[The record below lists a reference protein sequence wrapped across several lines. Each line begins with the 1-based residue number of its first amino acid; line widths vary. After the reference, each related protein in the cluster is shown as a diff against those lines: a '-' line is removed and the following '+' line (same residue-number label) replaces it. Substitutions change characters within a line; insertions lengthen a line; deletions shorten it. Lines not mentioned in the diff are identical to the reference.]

1 MALVVVSAGDQ
12 IDGKRDY
19 QEDFYSISDEVVLS
33 GGVHCTLAVLC
44 DGMGGHV
51 AGQIASRLACEAFHE
66 SFTSSTNPDLKERL
80 HSSLN
85 AANESIKTDSLNNPE
100 REGMGTT
107 LVATVIIDNLLHWIS
122 VGDSPL
128 WLRRN
133 DNLTRLNADH
143 SLGPILDKLA
153 EVGEITAEQAKN
165 DSRRNQLRSVLIG
178 QEIEHIDLPDESIV
192 LRKDD
197 DVVLASD
204 GIETLSQEELTRQ
217 LCLDIFRNQRERIL
231 SLLEHVMKK
240 DLPGQDNATVIILHC
255 ESEKRE
261 TQSLTGAILSLFGWK
276 PRVIV
281 I

>member
-1 MALVVVSAGDQ
+1 MPLVVVSAGDQ

-19 QEDFYSISDEVVLS
+19 QEDFYTIADKVILS
-33 GGVHCTLAVLC
+33 GGVHCTLALLC

-51 AGQIASRLACEAFHE
+51 AGQIASRLACEVFHE
-66 SFTSSTNPDLKERL
+66 TFVSSSIPELNDRL
-80 HSSLN
+80 LSSLT
-85 AANESIKTDSLNNPE
+85 AANEAIEADSLDNPE

-128 WLRRN
+128 WLRRK

-143 SLGPILDKLA
+143 SLGPVLDKLA
-153 EVGEITAEQAKN
+153 DIGEITTEQAMN

-192 LRKDD
+192 LRTDD

-204 GIETLSQEELTRQ
+204 GIETLSLEELTGQ
-217 LCLDIFRNQRERIL
+217 LCLDSFRNQRERIL
-231 SLLEHVMKK
+231 DLLEQVIQK
-240 DLPGQDNATVIILHC
+240 DRPGQDNATVIILHC
-255 ESEKRE
+255 ESENRE
-261 TQSLTGAILSLFGWK
+261 PRSLLGAILSLFGWK
-276 PRVIV
+276 P
-281 I
+281 